1 MANYDFKSL
10 SSYDFELLVRDL
22 LQADLNVNLQT
33 YKPGKDKGIDIRGF
47 VSGKNTLIVQCKHYA
62 SSKFAN
68 LYKTVKDD
76 EVANIVEL
84 NPENYIIAT
93 SLSMN
98 PNEIDKLF
106 KLAPSYFGSTE
117 NIIDC
122 SQVNNLLNKHPLVE
136 KQHFKLWLT
145 STTILEY
152 ILHSGI
158 INRSNAKIK
167 SIREKLKYYVANDS
181 YHQANQ
187 ILEQSNYLI
196 ISGIAG
202 IGKSTLAEIIVYQHL
217 SQGYEFIE
225 VTENINEAWDL
236 FKPEQK
242 QIFYYDDFL
251 GRTSIADKLGKNE
264 DQSILTF
271 IKEINTS
278 KNKRFILTTRE
289 HILRQARI
297 HYERLADRS
306 LDIAT
311 CIVDLVHY
319 TKLIKAKILYNHLYF
334 SEMPD
339 SFKMEILKGKLY
351 KKIIDHANFSPRII
365 ETMVNYHNLNGI
377 RQADYAQTFLNS
389 LANPHEIWNYSFTS
403 QISEPSRTLLA
414 LMLTVADVIEVDELQ
429 ERYLATTAYKIPD
442 FIRSLKELDG
452 SFIKTSKENYP
463 FSGLI
468 VKFHNPSIVDFLH
481 GHIYQTREFLD
492 DLIENA
498 TDFEQLM
505 RLWGHHFAESSPLR
519 KAIINKPS
527 TYHSAVERLLY
538 VVKKNEG
545 GLVYAKRF
553 EQRLLLLTSIYE
565 HTERDSIKEMI
576 KNFVSTLDYLDVRE
590 TSELLVFLKEI
601 EHKEVFST
609 KDFKSIVLRIK
620 RIIFNESKHLPTSA
634 SLRVVIDFLET
645 YPAFVTE
652 HENRTLKNEF
662 LAFNDYKDEFSDIS
676 STEELN
682 EYFDEIKYLAAFWE
696 AEISQVTS
704 EIEEKMEELVFAES
718 ERDDS
723 NEDYWKEQRKFEKY
737 EESTAEAEIDSMF
750 NSDSLK
756 NNC

>member
-10 SSYDFELLVRDL
+10 SSYDFELLIRDL
-22 LQADLNVNLQT
+22 LQADLNINLQT

-76 EVANIVEL
+76 EVENIIEL
-84 NPENYIIAT
+84 DPSSYILAT

-98 PNEIDKLF
+98 PSEIDRLF
-106 KLAPSYFGSTE
+106 KLAPNYFGAVE

-122 SQVNNLLNKHPLVE
+122 SQINNLLNKHPSIE

-145 STTILEY
+145 SSTILER
-152 ILHSGI
+152 IFHSGI

-167 SIREKLKYYVANDS
+167 SIKEKLKYYVANDS
-181 YHQANQ
+181 YHQANR

-202 IGKSTLAEIIVYQHL
+202 IGKSTLAEIIIYQHL

-236 FKPEQK
+236 FKPDQK

-339 SFKMEILKGKLY
+339 SFKLEILKGKLY
-351 KKIIDHANFSPRII
+351 TKIIDHANFSPRII

-377 RQADYAQTFLNS
+377 RQIDYAQTFLNS
-389 LANPHEIWNYSFTS
+389 LANPHEIWNYAFTN
-403 QISEPSRTLLA
+403 QISESSRTLLA
-414 LMLTVADVIEVDELQ
+414 IMLTVPDVIDVNELQ
-429 ERYLATTAYKIPD
+429 DRFLASTTYKIPD

-452 SFIKTSKENYP
+452 SFIRTSKESYP
-463 FSGLI
+463 LSGLI

-492 DLIENA
+492 DLIGNA

-519 KAIINKPS
+519 KAIISKPS
-527 TYHSAVERLLY
+527 TYYSAVERLLY
-538 VVKKNEG
+538 VTKQNKG
-545 GLVYAKRF
+545 GLVYARRF
-553 EQRLLLLTSIYE
+553 EQRLLLLTSVYE
-565 HTERDSIKEMI
+565 HTGRESIKETI
-576 KNFVSTLDYLDVRE
+576 QDFVYSMDYLDVRDA
-590 TSELLVFLKEI
+590 SELLVFLKEI
-601 EHKEVFST
+601 NHKEVFT
-609 KDFKSIVLRIK
+609 KKDFRSVALSIKKL
-620 RIIFNESKHLPTSA
+620 IFNESKHMPTSA
-634 SLRVVIDFLET
+634 SLRVVIDFLES

-652 HENRTLKNEF
+652 SENRKLKNEF
-662 LAFNDYKDEFSDIS
+662 LAFDDYKDEFNDIS

-682 EYFDEIKYLAAFWE
+682 DYFEEIKYLAAFWE
-696 AEISQVTS
+696 AEISEVTS
-704 EIEEKMEELVFAES
+704 EIEEKMQELDFAES
-718 ERDDS
+718 ERDDG

-737 EESTAEAEIDSMF
+737 EENTAEAEIESMF
-750 NSDSLK
+750 NADSLK
-756 NNC
+756 NNG

>member
-22 LQADLNVNLQT
+22 LQADLKINLQT

-47 VSGKNTLIVQCKHYA
+47 VSSKNTLIVQCKHYA
-62 SSKFAN
+62 ASKFAN

-76 EVANIVEL
+76 EVENIIEL
-84 NPENYIIAT
+84 DPGTYILAT

-106 KLAPSYFGSTE
+106 KLAPKYFGTTD

-122 SQVNNLLNKHPLVE
+122 SQINNLLNKHPLIE

-145 STTILEY
+145 SSTILER
-152 ILHSGI
+152 IFHSGI

-167 SIREKLKYYVANDS
+167 AIKEKFKYYVANDS
-181 YHQANQ
+181 YHQANK

-236 FKPEQK
+236 FKPDQK

-289 HILRQARI
+289 HILRQARL
-297 HYERLADRS
+297 HYERLADRF

-311 CIVDLVHY
+311 CIVDLLHY

-339 SFKMEILKGKLY
+339 SFKLEILKGKLY
-351 KKIIDHANFSPRII
+351 LRIIDHANFNPRII

-377 RQADYAQTFLNS
+377 RQVDYAQTFLNS
-389 LANPHEIWNYSFTS
+389 LANPHEIWNYSFTN
-403 QISEPSRTLLA
+403 QISESSRTLLA
-414 LMLTVADVIEVDELQ
+414 IMLTVADVIDVNELQ
-429 ERYLATTAYKIPD
+429 DRYIANTTYKIPD

-452 SFIKTSKENYP
+452 SFIKTSKESYL
-463 FSGLI
+463 FSGLT
-468 VKFHNPSIVDFLH
+468 VKFHNPSIVDFLQ

-492 DLIENA
+492 DLIQNA

-519 KAIINKPS
+519 KAIINNPS
-527 TYHSAVERLLY
+527 SYHSAIGRLLY
-538 VVKKNEG
+538 VTKKNEG
-545 GLVYAKRF
+545 ALVFAKRF
-553 EQRLLLLTSIYE
+553 EQRLLLLTSVYE
-565 HTERDSIKEMI
+565 HTGRESIKETI
-576 KNFVSTLDYLDVRE
+576 QNFVYSLDYLNVGD

-601 EHKEVFST
+601 EHKKLFPTKEFRSVVLST
-609 KDFKSIVLRIK
+609 KKV
-620 RIIFNESKHLPTSA
+620 IFNEGKHLPTSA
-634 SLRVVIDFLET
+634 SLRVVIDFFKA

-652 HENRTLKNEF
+652 SENRNLKNEF
-662 LAFNDYKDEFSDIS
+662 LAFNDYKDEFNDIS

-682 EYFDEIKYLAAFWE
+682 DYFEEIRYLAAFWE
-696 AEISQVTS
+696 AEIAEVSS
-704 EIEEKMEELVFAES
+704 EIQEKMQELYIEES
-718 ERDDS
+718 ERSDS
-723 NEDYWKEQRKFEKY
+723 NEDYWKEQRKFEAY
-737 EESTAEAEIDSMF
+737 EENTAEAEIESMF
-750 NSDSLK
+750 NADSLK
-756 NNC
+756 SNG